1 MEEVNVD
8 ALKIMGYFAVFQG
21 EFLRSK
27 INGRETD
34 YRAFNFFEPGED
46 IFATQNSPNIKLSG
60 ENLNLEQI
68 CNNMSE
74 KLKGL
79 SKQTSNA
86 EIASE
91 QASWALIEKL
101 CQVDK
106 LRFKRKDKTCI
117 SECPQTL
124 VDEITL

>member
-1 MEEVNVD
+1 MDEVNVE

-21 EFLRSK
+21 EFMSPK

-34 YRAFNFFEPGED
+34 YRAFNFFELGED

-106 LRFKRKDKTCI
+106 LRFMRKDKTCI
-117 SECPQTL
+117 SECP
-124 VDEITL
+124 